1 MIISLFYSIFVAFII
16 EAFMLQYTFSHR
28 KFESEL
34 QKVIQEKGVGI
45 GM

>member
-1 MIISLFYSIFVAFII
+1 VAFII
-16 EAFMLQYTFSHR
+16 EAFMLQYTFCQG

-34 QKVIQEKGVGI
+34 EKVIQEEGVGI